1 MDINCDL
8 GEGIGN
14 DERIIPFIN
23 SCNIACGGH
32 AGDAFSMK
40 TTVLLAKEFGLKV
53 GAHPSFPDRE
63 NFGRK
68 IMQLSNQELRLEL
81 MRQINNLNQIAKNE
95 NVTLHHI
102 KPHGALYNLAA
113 VNDDIAEVI
122 VDVIRTFNENL
133 ILYVPYQSVIAKKAK
148 AMRIPYF
155 YEAFADRNY
164 ENNLTLV
171 ARDLPNAVI
180 SDASIVVKRVKRM
193 FEEQTV
199 LSIHNKKIKIKVDTV
214 CVHSDNPNAIEIV
227 KTLYNLNKETNW
239 IPIN

>member
-32 AGDAFSMK
+32 AGDALSMK
-40 TTVLLAKEFGLKV
+40 TTVLLAKKFGLKV

-68 IMQLSNQELRLEL
+68 IMQLSNHELRSEL

-113 VNDDIAEVI
+113 INDDIAEVI

-133 ILYVPYQSVIAKKAK
+133 ILYY
-148 AMRIPYF
+148 
-155 YEAFADRNY
+155 
-164 ENNLTLV
+164 
-171 ARDLPNAVI
+171 
-180 SDASIVVKRVKRM
+180 
-193 FEEQTV
+193 
-199 LSIHNKKIKIKVDTV
+199 
-214 CVHSDNPNAIEIV
+214 
-227 KTLYNLNKETNW
+227 
-239 IPIN
+239 

>member
-14 DERIIPFIN
+14 DESIVPFIN

-32 AGDAFSMK
+32 AGDALTMK
-40 TTVLLAKEFGLKV
+40 TTVLLAKKFDLKV

-68 IMQLSNQELRLEL
+68 IMQLSNQELWSEL
-81 MRQINNLNQIAKNE
+81 MHQINSLKQIAENE
-95 NVTLHHI
+95 NVKLHHI

-113 VNDDIAEVI
+113 TNDDIAEVI
-122 VDVIRTFNENL
+122 VDVIKAFDNNL
-133 ILYVPYQSVIAKKAK
+133 ILYVPYKSVIAKMVKT
-148 AMRIPYF
+148 MGIPYF
-155 YEAFADRNY
+155 FEAFADRNY

-171 ARDLPNAVI
+171 ARNIPNAVI
-180 SDASIVVKRVKRM
+180 SDVSIVVKRVKQM

-199 LSIHNKKIKIKVDTV
+199 LSIHNKMKKIKVDTV
-214 CVHSDNPNAIEIV
+214 CVHGDNPNVIEIV
-227 KTLYNLNKETNW
+227 KTLSNLNKETNW